1 MTDLSLDAEPTV
13 EAIAVIGLACRVPGA
28 GDARQ
33 LWRNLVGG
41 VESLRRYTREEQV
54 ALGVPAERLDDPN
67 FVPAAMVLDDHQDLD
82 AAFFGM
88 SIREAEIRD
97 PAHRLFLELSH
108 TALEDAAYDPSR
120 YPEEIGV
127 YAGIGD
133 SYYQWLNIRSN
144 PQAYASAGW
153 LAVMAGNH
161 ADYCATFSSY
171 KLDLRG
177 PSYTLHTACSTSLVT
192 VHVAC
197 EALRNGE
204 CDMALAGGA
213 MLDLPQG
220 QGYIYDEG
228 GIVSRDGHCRSF
240 DASASGT
247 IWGSGGGVVVLKRL
261 SDALADRDHIRA
273 VIRGNAIN
281 NDGAGKVGFSA
292 PSQEGQAA
300 VIAQAL
306 GVAGIDPRTV
316 TYVEAHGTGTALGDP
331 IEVAALSE
339 VFGQASNDVGWCG
352 IGAIKTNIGHLG
364 QSAGIASFIK
374 TVLALEHGVL
384 PPSLHY
390 EKANPKIEFGQ
401 NPFYVT
407 STLTDWK
414 PDGFPRRAGVSSFG
428 IGGTNAHLV
437 LEEAPGQ
444 VASPRSDGPQG
455 LWLSARTDTALAA
468 SCERL
473 AAHLGEHPDVDLA
486 DAAHTLRVG
495 RRELPRRAAVVADS
509 PADAAAALRD
519 PRRLITGAPVRRA
532 PRVALLFSGQGA
544 QYAGM
549 GAELYGAEPV
559 FRDTVDECAE
569 GLRQELDGADI
580 RTTMFAADDEEAD
593 DLLRQTGLTQPAL
606 FTVEYALARLWRSWG
621 LEPAAMIGHSIG
633 EYVAATVAG
642 VFSLGDALRLVAAR
656 GRLMQQVPPGS
667 MLAVQLGADEVRERL
682 VEGLAIATVN
692 APGACVV
699 SGPTALVEELAEGLR
714 ADDVASTALRTSH
727 AFHSPMMDP
736 ILAEFHAI
744 VAATERSSPQLPLLS
759 NVSGTWMTPD
769 EATDPSYWAQH
780 LRATV
785 RFSDCVATLL
795 AEGEWLMIE
804 CGPGRQ
810 LAGLARLQLPPGGLA
825 PLASLPGPRD
835 STAAQAVLATTVS
848 TLWVNGITLTA
859 GTETGRRVPLP
870 TYAWERRRCWV
881 DPMPGAGAAAV
892 APVASPGPG
901 TALPLEHW
909 FTVPVWRQVPPVA
922 PVPGA
927 EAIDRALVFAD
938 DASRALVDELRAA
951 GTDVLVVRPGPQ
963 FGRDPG
969 DGAYTVRP
977 AERADYEALLSDLS
991 GDGGGGIPGRLVHA
1005 WAVSGPPV
1013 ADAAALWRAQDRGFF
1028 ALLFL
1033 VQALAARAVLD
1044 PVRLDVVTTGT
1055 QDVIG
1060 GDLTR
1065 PEHATVA
1072 GIARVVPLE
1081 APWLDVRHIDVD
1093 TSDWVPAVL
1102 DELGHGKES
1111 PPAVALRGGRR
1122 WVQGYE
1128 PVAVP
1133 EPSAQLRDAGVY
1145 VITGGLGGIGITLAE
1160 DLGRRVRARL
1170 TLVSRSG
1177 LPPRPEWDAHVAR
1190 GTADRVG
1197 RAISAI
1203 RRIEDSGGEVHVV
1216 AADVTSAGDMRRVRD
1231 ETLDRFGRVDGI
1243 VHAAGVAG
1251 GGMAEVKE
1259 REVAEQV
1266 MAPKLLGTL
1275 ALREAFGD
1283 LDLDTVMLCSSITA
1297 VTGGFGQVDY
1307 CGANNFLDAYA
1318 RGDHGWRARVVSVD
1332 WGGWLDVGMAAEVA
1346 APDAFRALQRQATA
1360 HASPVAHPIVVARH
1374 APGEPGQMAWCS
1386 GTLAPDTH
1394 WVLGEHRISGVPVL
1408 PGTAHVETARCAS
1421 EAVLPTPT
1429 PGQVLQLRDV
1439 AFVEPLAVPDGS
1451 AADVHVVFAADGD
1464 GADLEIRSV
1473 SGDRVRT
1480 HVQASVAWV
1489 DAEPPPKVDLEA
1501 IRSRCTPADGR
1512 GDVQLSGLIELGPH
1526 WDNLT
1531 SRSMGEDEALASLSS
1546 ERIAAGDEDR
1556 WGLHPAILDIAT
1568 SFHWVRVEGHYLPF
1582 GYGQIVVHRP
1592 LPVHVWS
1599 HMRFHARTTEEVV
1612 SADVTLCDDDGNVV
1626 VEITDYAIRR
1636 VDADAMA
1643 AGMSGAGAPPA
1654 SEVLAGSGPGSELV
1668 SVEVDAGDEH
1678 RAGIPPAQGAEAF
1691 RRLWLTPVGPQVVVT
1706 DVPLVNVMAAVASV
1720 THETVETDLEHPAS
1734 TRPSRSQ
1741 ADGYIAPRDEVERT
1755 IARLWA
1761 DVLGGDEVSVDDDF
1775 FELGGDSLV
1784 AVQLIALIRKE
1795 LKVRLP
1801 MRSLFNEPTVAG
1813 VAGLVAGLKEQAG
1826 QAQDG
1831 QAQAAGSATTI
1842 PRLPRRSAN
1851 GSGEA

>member
-1 MTDLSLDAEPTV
+1 MTDLQLDDEPTV
-13 EAIAVIGLACRVPGA
+13 EPIAVVGLACRVPGA

-33 LWRNLVGG
+33 LWRNLVDG
-41 VESLRRYTREEQV
+41 VESLRWSTREEQA
-54 ALGVPAERLDDPN
+54 ALGVPPETLDDPN

-88 SIREAEIRD
+88 SVREAEIRD
-97 PAHRLFLELSH
+97 PQHRLFLELSH
-108 TALEDAAYDPSR
+108 TALEDAACDPSR
-120 YPEEIGV
+120 YPGEIGV

-144 PQAYASAGW
+144 PQAYANAGW

-220 QGYIYDEG
+220 GGYLYDEG

-261 SDALADRDHIRA
+261 SDALADRDHVRA

-339 VFGQASNDVGWCG
+339 VFRQASEDVGWCG
-352 IGAIKTNIGHLG
+352 IGSIKTNIGHLG

-374 TVLALEHGVL
+374 TVLALEHAVL

-390 EKANPKIEFGQ
+390 EQANPKIDFGQ

-414 PDGFPRRAGVSSFG
+414 TDGFPRRAGVSSFG
-428 IGGTNAHLV
+428 IGGTNAHHV
-437 LEEAPGQ
+437 LEEAPRQ
-444 VASPRSDGPQG
+444 VAAPRSDRPQV
-455 LWLSARTDTALAA
+455 LRVSARTDTALAA
-468 SCERL
+468 ACERL
-473 AAHLGEHPDVDLA
+473 AAHLDEHPDVDLA
-486 DAAHTLRVG
+486 DVAHTLRVG
-495 RRELPRRAAVVADS
+495 RRELPRRAAVVADG
-509 PADAAAALRD
+509 PADAAAALTD
-519 PRRLITGAPVRRA
+519 ARRLITGVPVRRA

-549 GAELYGAEPV
+549 GAALYRAEPV

-569 GLRQELDGADI
+569 GLRQELGGADI
-580 RTTMFAADDEEAD
+580 RTTMFAVGDEEAD
-593 DLLRQTGLTQPAL
+593 DRLRQTAWTQPAL
-606 FTVEYALARLWRSWG
+606 FTVEYALAGLWRSWG

-642 VFSLGDALRLVAAR
+642 VFSLPDALRLVAAR
-656 GRLMQQVPPGS
+656 GRLMQGVPPGS

-699 SGPTALVEELAEGLR
+699 SGPTALVEELAERLR
-714 ADDVASTALRTSH
+714 TDDVACTALRTSH

-736 ILAEFHAI
+736 ILAEFRSI
-744 VAATERSSPQLPLLS
+744 VAATERSSPRLPLLS

-785 RFSDCVATLL
+785 RFGDCVATLL
-795 AEGEWLMIE
+795 TEGEWLLVE

-835 STAAQAVLATTVS
+835 SAASEAVLATTVS
-848 TLWVNGITLTA
+848 TLWVNGITLT
-859 GTETGRRVPLP
+859 GGSETARRVPLP
-870 TYAWERRRCWV
+870 TYAWERRRCWI
-881 DPMPGAGAAAV
+881 DPASGAGVAAV
-892 APVASPGPG
+892 APAASPGPSP
-901 TALPLEHW
+901 ALPLDHW
-909 FTVPVWRQVPPVA
+909 FAVPVWRQVPTVPVT
-922 PVPGA
+922 

-938 DASRALVDELRAA
+938 DASSALVDELRAA

-963 FGRDPG
+963 FSRDPG

-977 AERADYEALLSDLS
+977 AERADYEALLAELS
-991 GDGGGGIPGRLVHA
+991 VDGGRGLPDRLVHT
-1005 WAVSGPPV
+1005 WAVSGSAAP
-1013 ADAAALWRAQDRGFF
+1013 DAAALWRAQDRGFF
-1028 ALLFL
+1028 SLLCL
-1033 VQALAARAVLD
+1033 VQALAARAALD

-1081 APWLDVRHIDVD
+1081 APWLDVRHIDGD
-1093 TSDWVPAVL
+1093 ASDWVPAVL
-1102 DELGHGKES
+1102 DELGHGEEGPS
-1111 PPAVALRGGRR
+1111 AVALRGGRR
-1122 WVQGYE
+1122 WVQAYE
-1128 PVAVP
+1128 SVAVP
-1133 EPSAQLRDAGVY
+1133 EPSAELRDAGVY

-1177 LPPRPEWDAHVAR
+1177 LPPRAEWDAHVAR

-1216 AADVTSAGDMRRVRD
+1216 AADVTSAEDMGRVRD

-1266 MAPKLLGTL
+1266 MAPKLLGPL

-1297 VTGGFGQVDY
+1297 VAGGFGQVDY

-1332 WGGWLDVGMAAEVA
+1332 WGGWLDVGMAAEVE
-1346 APDAFRALQRQATA
+1346 APDAFRALQRQGTAGAT
-1360 HASPVAHPIVVARH
+1360 PVAHPIVVTRH
-1374 APGEPGQMAWCS
+1374 APDEQGQMAWCS

-1394 WVLGEHRISGVPVL
+1394 WVLDEHRISGVPVL
-1408 PGTAHVETARCAS
+1408 PGTAHVETARRAA

-1429 PGQVLQLRDV
+1429 AGQVLQLTDV
-1439 AFVEPLAVPDGS
+1439 AFVEPLVVPDGT
-1451 AADVHVVFAADGD
+1451 AADVQVVFAADGD

-1473 SGDRVRT
+1473 GDGGVRT
-1480 HVQASVAWV
+1480 HVQAGVAWV

-1501 IRSRCTPADGR
+1501 IRSRCTPAGGR
-1512 GDVQLSGLIELGPH
+1512 GDVQLSRLIELGPH

-1531 SRSMGEDEALASLSS
+1531 SRSTGKDEALASLSS

-1568 SFHWVRVEGHYLPF
+1568 SFHWASVEGHYLPF
-1582 GYGQIVVHRP
+1582 GYGQIVIHRP

-1612 SADVTLCDDDGNVV
+1612 AADVTLFDDDGNVI
-1626 VEITDYAIRR
+1626 VEITDFEIRR

-1643 AGMSGAGAPPA
+1643 AGVSGAGALPA
-1654 SEVLAGSGPGSELV
+1654 AETLAGSGAV
-1668 SVEVDAGDEH
+1668 AVEVDAREER
-1678 RAGIPPAQGAEAF
+1678 RAGIRPAQGAEAF

-1706 DVPLVNVMAAVASV
+1706 DVPLVNVMAAVAAV
-1720 THETVETDLEHPAS
+1720 TQETVETELEQPA
-1734 TRPSRSQ
+1734 TPRPSRSQ
-1741 ADGYIAPRDEVERT
+1741 ADGYIAPRNEVERT

-1826 QAQDG
+1826 PAPDG
-1831 QAQAAGSATTI
+1831 QESAAGSATTI
-1842 PRLPRRSAN
+1842 PRLPRRSAS